1 MVRAPALL
9 AVVLGVTAAGCG
21 GPVVDVTQGL
31 EILDVRTGWFDAGIV
46 DGKNKLVPS
55 MTFKLRNV
63 SDQPLVALRVNALFR
78 RAGEADEWGSSF
90 LTVAGSEG
98 LSPGVTSDDIVA
110 RSALGYTGTEPRQE
124 MLKNAHFV
132 DATVEVFAKYG
143 SQQWKL
149 VGKHAVARELLTP

>member
-1 MVRAPALL
+1 MRAPALV
-9 AVVLGVTAAGCG
+9 AVVLSVAVAGCG
-21 GPVVDVTQGL
+21 GPAVDLTQGL
-31 EILDVRTGWFDAGIV
+31 EVLDVRTGWFDAGIV

-55 MTFKLRNV
+55 ITFKLRNA
-63 SDQPLVALRVNALFR
+63 SDQTLVALQINALFR

-90 LTVAGSEG
+90 LTIAGSEG
-98 LSPGVTSDDIVA
+98 LQPGATSADVVA

-143 SQQWKL
+143 PQQWTL
-149 VGKHAVARELLTP
+149 VGKHPIAREVLTP